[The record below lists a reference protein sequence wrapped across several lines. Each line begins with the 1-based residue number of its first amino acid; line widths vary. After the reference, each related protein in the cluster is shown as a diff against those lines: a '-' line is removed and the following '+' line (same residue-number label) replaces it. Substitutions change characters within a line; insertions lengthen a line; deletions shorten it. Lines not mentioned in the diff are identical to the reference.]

1 MAGAALGAT
10 AMYLLDPDRGKRRR
24 ALLRDQLSSG
34 VNRLDGAV
42 DVVARDFTHR
52 AQGLLAEARALLTK
66 EPVSDEVLVERVR
79 SKIGR
84 SVSHPKMIDIAAAQ
98 GRVSLGGLV
107 LEHEHEDLLKATRSV
122 RGVIDVDDHVETHT
136 NSEGIPVLQGG
147 RPRARSRFELY
158 QESWSP
164 AARGLVGATGS
175 FLMFYALR
183 KRNPLALLA
192 GSAGATMLLRG
203 ATNTPM
209 RRLMDMAAGRRAID
223 VQKTIKVGAPVEAVF
238 ETLTHFENF
247 PQFMSNVRE
256 VKIREDGSSHWTVA
270 GPAGISVEWDAATTQ
285 LLPNEVVAWKTT
297 PGSIVEHAGII
308 RFEPA
313 DGSTRLDIMMSYNPP
328 AGALGHVIAMLF
340 GADPESKLDEDL
352 MRMKT
357 FLETGKAPRDAAAR
371 SQANSL
377 HS

>member
-1 MAGAALGAT
+1 VIDVAA
-10 AMYLLDPDRGKRRR
+10 
-24 ALLRDQLSSG
+24 
-34 VNRLDGAV
+34 
-42 DVVARDFTHR
+42 
-52 AQGLLAEARALLTK
+52 E
-66 EPVSDEVLVERVR
+66 
-79 SKIGR
+79 
-84 SVSHPKMIDIAAAQ
+84 Q

-122 RGVIDVDDHVETHT
+122 RGVVDVEDHLETHT
-136 NSEGIPVLQGG
+136 NSEGIPALQGG
-147 RPRARSRFELY
+147 RPRAGNRFELL
-158 QESWSP
+158 QENWSP
-164 AARGLVGATGS
+164 AARGLVGATGGG
-175 FLMFYALR
+175 LVLYALR
-183 KRNPLALLA
+183 KPNLLGLLA

-238 ETLTHFENF
+238 ETLTSFENF

-256 VKIREDGSSHWTVA
+256 VKIREDGRSHWTVA
-270 GPAGISVEWDAATTQ
+270 GPAGISIEWDAVTTQ
-285 LLPNEVVAWKTT
+285 LVPNEVVAWKTT

-340 GADPESKLDEDL
+340 GTDPKSELDEDL

-357 FLETGKAPRDAAAR
+357 FLETGKAPRDAAVR
-371 SQANSL
+371 S
-377 HS
+377 